1 MSVNKEYS
9 CIPDSSRDQHLPMA
23 PRYASPFRDQG
34 IRGVGLHE
42 VAPPYEIRRFNFP
55 WHLALFTFQGE
66 AEYSCLG
73 KTGKIEAGQVWVG
86 PFETAYS
93 YAAKSEWKFVSAA
106 LYNTHQFAHLEG
118 RVFHQ
123 DLSYSLEPVVY
134 AIEAYLQESA
144 ATEGPG
150 SEIPTGLATYI
161 SKAIVRDLQTAQ
173 GAGVNRNRLRLSQLW
188 EEVNANPG
196 NEWKLSILA
205 QKMHVSVRQFQ
216 RLMQENYSL
225 TAEGMMMRIRM
236 EHARELLCAT
246 DLTIVMIAER
256 VGYQCPFA
264 FSKAF
269 KRYSSLPP
277 ATYRRMSEKSE
288 I

>member
-1 MSVNKEYS
+1 MSFTKEYFN
-9 CIPDSSRDQHLPMA
+9 IPDSCRDQHLPMA
-23 PRYASPFRDQG
+23 PRYAKPFRDHG

-42 VAPPYEIRRFNFP
+42 MVTPYEIRRLNFP
-55 WHLALFTFQGE
+55 WHVALFTFQGE
-66 AEYSCLG
+66 AEYECLG
-73 KTGKIEAGQVWVG
+73 TTGTIEAGQVWVG
-86 PFETAYS
+86 PFETKYR
-93 YAAKSEWKFVSAA
+93 YLAKGEWKFVSAA

-118 RVFHQ
+118 RIFHQ

-144 ATEGPG
+144 ATKGPG
-150 SEIPTGLATYI
+150 SEIPIGLSTYI
-161 SKAIVRDLQTAQ
+161 SKAIVRDLQDGQ
-173 GAGVNRNRLRLSQLW
+173 GGSLNRNRLRLSQLW

-196 NEWKLSILA
+196 YEWKLSILA
-205 QKMHVSVRQFQ
+205 KKMHVSVRQFQ

-246 DLTIVMIAER
+246 DLTIGMISER
-256 VGYQCPFA
+256 VGYLCPFA

-269 KRYSSLPP
+269 KRYFSLPP
-277 ATYRRMSEKSE
+277 ATYRRMSEKSKL
-288 I
+288 